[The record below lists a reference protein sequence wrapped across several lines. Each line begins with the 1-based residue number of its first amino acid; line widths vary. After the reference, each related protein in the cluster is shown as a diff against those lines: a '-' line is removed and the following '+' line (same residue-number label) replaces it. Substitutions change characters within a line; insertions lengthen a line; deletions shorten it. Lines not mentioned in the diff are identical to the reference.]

1 MKENKLDLVH
11 TYMQREIAAMQLI
24 ESQINDVQYCSVID
38 KIMHLTGRLVF
49 MGVGKTGHIGV
60 KLAAT
65 FASLGTP
72 AIFVHATEAMH
83 GNMGMITSEDLV
95 ILISNSGETKE
106 TLAPLPSLKRIGAA
120 TVAFTGQDDSH
131 LAQACE
137 SVLTIPVTHE
147 ADDLGLAPTSSSTAA
162 LMVGD
167 ALACTISRLK
177 GFTASDFA
185 LYHPGGALGQKLLK
199 QGSLE

>member
-83 GNMGMITSEDLV
+83 GDMGMITSEDLV

-106 TLAPLPSLKRIGAA
+106 TLAPLPSLKRSGAA

>member
-60 KLAAT
+60 KRAAT

-83 GNMGMITSEDLV
+83 GDMGMITSEDLV

>member
-1 MKENKLDLVH
+1 
-11 TYMQREIAAMQLI
+11 MQREIAAMQLI

-83 GNMGMITSEDLV
+83 GDMGMITSEDLV

-167 ALACTISRLK
+167 AIACTISRLK

>member
-83 GNMGMITSEDLV
+83 GDMGMITSEDLV

-167 ALACTISRLK
+167 ALASTISRLK

>member
-83 GNMGMITSEDLV
+83 GDMGMITSEDLV

>member
-1 MKENKLDLVH
+1 
-11 TYMQREIAAMQLI
+11 MQREIAAMQLI

-83 GNMGMITSEDLV
+83 GDMGMITSEDLV

-185 LYHPGGALGQKLLK
+185 LYHPGGALGQKLLDRK
-199 QGSLE
+199 SVV

>member
-65 FASLGTP
+65 FASLTP

-83 GNMGMITSEDLV
+83 GDMGMITSEDLV

-106 TLAPLPSLKRIGAA
+106 TLAPLPSLKRIGAV

-167 ALACTISRLK
+167 AIACTISRLK